1 MHNSIS
7 LLVRYRCRNI
17 YLTPHESK
25 VPIQIADAHRPDD
38 IAPRPAAK
46 LPTKHNDKHAGCY
59 LRSSM
64 LKPCKKLRP
73 PAHHLRK
80 IARPAG
86 TSAGAKGSFAGSARH
101 QRSRISASSWT
112 FAVVGNNLRGEPDFH
127 GEHEPPRQAEAP
139 RRAGP
144 SQSSITT
151 TAARR
156 TSATS

>member
-1 MHNSIS
+1 MN
-7 LLVRYRCRNI
+7 RRCQYRLQTHIDRMTSPQDQQQSCQRS
-17 YLTPHESK
+17 TTTSM
-25 VPIQIADAHRPDD
+25 Q
-38 IAPRPAAK
+38 AA
-46 LPTKHNDKHAGCY
+46 TY

-112 FAVVGNNLRGEPDFH
+112 FAVVSNNLRGEPDFH
-127 GEHEPPRQAEAP
+127 GEHEPTRQAEAP
-139 RRAGP
+139 RRAEP
-144 SQSSITT
+144 SRSSITT
-151 TAARR
+151 SAASR
-156 TSATS
+156 TSTANKNLYDKQQPSLRAQHH

>member
-1 MHNSIS
+1 MN
-7 LLVRYRCRNI
+7 RRCQ
-17 YLTPHESK
+17 E
-25 VPIQIADAHRPDD
+25 QIADAHRPDD
-38 IAPRPAAK
+38 IAPRPAAM

-127 GEHEPPRQAEAP
+127 DEHEPPRQAEAP

-144 SQSSITT
+144 SRSSITT
-151 TAARR
+151 SAASR
-156 TSATS
+156 TSTANKNLYDKQQPSLRAQHH